1 MGVVNKEGEVPIMRL
16 LILPHLVPYMMFL
29 GSETVF
35 VVFFLVFFFFLDG
48 WNYIMALFDLRGI
61 CLEVCELGD

>member
-1 MGVVNKEGEVPIMRL
+1 MRL

-35 VVFFLVFFFFLDG
+35 VFFFSFFFLDG
-48 WNYIMALFDLRGI
+48 WNYILALFDLRGI